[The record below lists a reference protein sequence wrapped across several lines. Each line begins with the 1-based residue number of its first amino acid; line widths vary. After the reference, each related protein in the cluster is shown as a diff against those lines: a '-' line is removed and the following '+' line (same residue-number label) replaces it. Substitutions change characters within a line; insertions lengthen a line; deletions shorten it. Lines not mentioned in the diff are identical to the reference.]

1 MSELPLAH
9 PRLHLTDDGAG
20 PVPQPPDDDL
30 ADRAI
35 LREVAGGNFDR
46 FDGLVNRHKTRI
58 FRFLYLQLGH
68 LDVAEDLAQEVF
80 LRLFRTPPDSA
91 ASGRVSTWLFTI
103 TRNCLVDHV
112 RAERRRVQLHNTLMR
127 LTPRDSS
134 LDPVTAAAFQEERTR
149 VAAWFSVLPEE
160 QREVLSLRFFAD
172 LTVPEIA
179 QITGANIATVKSRLR
194 YGLSKI
200 ATILP
205 REARP

>member
-1 MSELPLAH
+1 MSEVPLAR
-9 PRLHLTDDGAG
+9 PRLHLAENGAV
-20 PVPQPPDDDL
+20 PVPQSPDEDL
-30 ADRAI
+30 ADRMI
-35 LREVAGGNFDR
+35 LREVAAGNFER
-46 FDGLVNRHKTRI
+46 FDVLVNRHKTRI
-58 FRFLYLQLGH
+58 FRFLFLQLGH

-80 LRLFRTPPDSA
+80 LRLFRTPPDAA

-103 TRNCLVDHV
+103 TRNCLIDHV

-127 LTPRDSS
+127 LKPRDSS

-149 VAAWFSVLPEE
+149 VAAWFSALPED